1 MIDDFAWDC
10 CAIISVLRPA
20 AGFLKFFVQ
29 TGGKD
34 NYGELSL
41 KEEITLLYD
50 SLVIFDDICIF
61 HDIWCFMM
69 SLWWQQCKGGYNN
82 DVDIIMNVVT

>member
-1 MIDDFAWDC
+1 
-10 CAIISVLRPA
+10 VLRPA

-61 HDIWCFMM
+61 HDI
-69 SLWWQQCKGGYNN
+69 
-82 DVDIIMNVVT
+82 